1 MNDRQKEA
9 RDWLNR
15 NYIEW
20 KELQKLKQR
29 LELSESMLS
38 NGVSRLTKNEIQV
51 DHAGNSQEEK
61 LIETSFLRQQV
72 EERLASLDR
81 ADALTIEIIGTIT
94 DAEQRLI
101 LISRYIL
108 RDSWNKIERD
118 MNYSRRSLFRLHE
131 KALAEAYQ
139 KILVI
144 K

>member
-51 DHAGNSQEEK
+51 EHAGNSQEEK

>member
-15 NYIEW
+15 NYTEW

-38 NGVSRLTKNEIQV
+38 NGVGRLTKNEIQV

-72 EERLASLDR
+72 EERLTSLDR

-94 DAEQRLI
+94 NPEQRLI

-108 RDSWNKIERD
+108 RDSWAKIEREN
-118 MNYSRRSLFRLHE
+118 NYSRRSLFRLHE
-131 KALAEAYQ
+131 KALSEAYQ
-139 KILVI
+139 KIIVI

>member
-81 ADALTIEIIGTIT
+81 ADALTIELIGTIT